1 MNGLFIPL
9 VFVAALG
16 SALMAGTFFVF
27 SIAVMRGLDRLP
39 PGQAITSMQSINL
52 AILNAVFLGI
62 FVGTG
67 IVCIIL
73 PVASLTDWSASRAT
87 WMFAG
92 GLLYLFGALLVTI
105 AMNVP
110 LNNRLALVRADDPR
124 ADAIWRDYS
133 AAWTLWNHIRA
144 LTSLFATAA
153 FIMAL
158 R

>member
-1 MNGLFIPL
+1 MNGLFTPL

-27 SIAVMRGLDRLP
+27 SIAVMRALDRLP
-39 PGQAITSMQSINL
+39 PGQAIASMQSINA
-52 AILNAVFLGI
+52 AILNPVFLGI

-73 PVASLTDWSASRAT
+73 PVASLTDWSISRAT

-92 GLLYLFGALLVTI
+92 GLLYLLGTLLVTI
-105 AMNVP
+105 VLNVP
-110 LNNRLALVRADDPR
+110 LNNRLALVRADDPA
-124 ADAIWRDYS
+124 ADAIWRDY
-133 AAWTLWNHIRA
+133 AMPWTRWNHVRTLAA
-144 LTSLFATAA
+144 LAATAA

>member
-52 AILNAVFLGI
+52 AILNPVFLGI

-144 LTSLFATAA
+144 LVSLFATAA